1 MIKLLLVLLAG
12 YIGCHLLYAFFDKVV
27 NGFLM
32 DWFDAMFLIPKSVI
46 DPYTMEEV
54 YVRDLNIYAFKHFFF
69 WAFLRCV

>member
-12 YIGCHLLYAFFDKVV
+12 YIGCQLLYVFFDTVV

-46 DPYTMEEV
+46 DPYTMEVV
-54 YVRDLNIYAFKHFFF
+54 YVRDLNI
-69 WAFLRCV
+69 